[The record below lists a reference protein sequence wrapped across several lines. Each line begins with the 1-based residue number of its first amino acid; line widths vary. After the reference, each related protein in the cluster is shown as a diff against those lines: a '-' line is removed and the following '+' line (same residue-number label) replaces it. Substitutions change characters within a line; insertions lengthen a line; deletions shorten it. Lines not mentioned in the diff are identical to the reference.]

1 MIQAPLDVQLLALQL
16 LFKLLLQWSNIWD
29 ASALR
34 TLKCLLTGCSTL
46 SKEKAEM

>member
-1 MIQAPLDVQLLALQL
+1 MIQVPLDAQLLALQL
-16 LFKLLLQWSNIWD
+16 LFELLQSSNICD

-46 SKEKAEM
+46 SKDNAEM